1 MRPISQTT
9 TQKLSHCR
17 RDDATLYAS
26 LELSQATWL
35 VTSLSPGSEKM
46 SKYSTLGGN
55 GAALLGLLRRLQVRA
70 EQITGG
76 PVEIVVIQEA
86 GLDGFWVHRL
96 LNSNGIE
103 SRVVDPASIAVPRR
117 RRRAKTDSIDGE
129 TLLRT
134 LLAWRRG
141 EPRVCAMVVP
151 PTPEQE
157 DRRRT
162 SRERAVLM
170 QERVRHVNRIKGLLA
185 GQGITD
191 YEPLHK
197 DRRAHL
203 AALKTGDGQPLPLR
217 LKAELLREI
226 ELIELLIRQIA
237 EVEVERDTVELDA
250 EGNQS
255 PVALLARLKAI
266 GPQIAAVLYLEGLYR
281 SFANRREVA
290 AYAGLVPTPWR
301 SGTID
306 REQGISKAGNRRLR
320 HIMIELAWLWVRHQP
335 DSALSRW
342 FRARVGTERG
352 RIRRVAIV
360 ALARKLLIA
369 LWRYVTHGEV
379 PEGAVLKAA

>member
-1 MRPISQTT
+1 
-9 TQKLSHCR
+9 
-17 RDDATLYAS
+17 LYAS

-55 GAALLGLLRRLQVRA
+55 GAALLGLLRRLQARA

-76 PVEIVVIQEA
+76 PVEIVVIQQA

-237 EVEVERDTVELDA
+237 EVELERDAVELGA

-342 FRARVGTERG
+342 FRGRVGTELG
-352 RIRRVAIV
+352 RIRRIAIV

>member
-76 PVEIVVIQEA
+76 PVEIVVIQQA